1 MECARPASTTYSS
14 SSKPYIEQN
23 NSRQSSLEGTEA
35 SSGAKGEELARC
47 LQRELVRARLHAAE
61 REAAER
67 ELTARITELEN
78 ENKSL
83 RRQRVDNNVAHLQV
97 MPRSRGVRVCILFT
111 PGARTDTV

>member
-1 MECARPASTTYSS
+1 M
-14 SSKPYIEQN
+14 QN
-23 NSRQSSLEGTEA
+23 NSRQSSLEGIEGG
-35 SSGAKGEELARC
+35 SSGPKGEELAQC

-67 ELTARITELEN
+67 DLLLRISELES

-97 MPRSRGVRVCILFT
+97 WHTLFLLFFVWMT
-111 PGARTDTV
+111 QAKTDFW

>member
-1 MECARPASTTYSS
+1 MDDIRN
-14 SSKPYIEQN
+14 IEYFIFIAQN
-23 NSRQSSLEGTEA
+23 NSRQSSLEDHHTE
-35 SSGAKGEELARC
+35 SGSAKGEELARC

-97 MPRSRGVRVCILFT
+97 Y
-111 PGARTDTV
+111 